1 MSQTQIQTQTQSQ
14 SNQVQVKTQL
24 GDITVEIVR
33 IEKHFN
39 IKPEEIPS
47 QVKKYLFASDNGV
60 KKVLLYSHD
69 TWGSCREWKS
79 ILLNTDGS
87 YINDGEWVD
96 NSSRNVHKYKVMDL
110 QQFLEKYRGKELLMY
125 VHESPSC
132 NARKEF
138 SFRVV
143 VRIGVQ
149 GDSNR

>member
-1 MSQTQIQTQTQSQ
+1 MSTQTQTQSQ
-14 SNQVQVKTQL
+14 TLKVDVNGTT
-24 GDITVEIVR
+24 ITIELVR
-33 IEKHFN
+33 IEKRYN

-79 ILLNTDGS
+79 IVLNSDGR

-96 NSSRNVHKYKVMDL
+96 QSSSKNAHKYKVMDL
-110 QQFLEKYRGKELLMY
+110 KEFLEKYRGKELVMY

-132 NARKEF
+132 NK
-138 SFRVV
+138 
-143 VRIGVQ
+143 
-149 GDSNR
+149 SNPISNP